1 MSHCAS
7 MVFVALLLVT
17 LIFYVGCVCLSHSHS
32 SISTDMLQ
40 HAQQEDEYQF
50 LICIA
55 TDGAHV
61 ESYYGKL

>member
-17 LIFYVGCVCLSHSHS
+17 VIFYVGCVCLSHPHS
-32 SISTDMLQ
+32 SKSRDMLK
-40 HAQQEDEYQF
+40 HVQQEGEYQF
-50 LICIA
+50 MISIA

-61 ESYYGKL
+61 ESY